1 MEQSSMK
8 PLLKAAIPFYGCLLL
23 VVWFLN
29 PEFTACS
36 TNSAWCTIAYWTTE
50 SAGRIGT
57 PVIIFIVGIAFAL
70 RASAVKEGIINFFR
84 VFIVLSVILAVF
96 ASMNEHVVKPALQ
109 VARPSHQYIITQSKS
124 AARLDSLYTLSETD
138 RRAFFKQLIDAD
150 TISYKNSDQRIL
162 NHWIEEAGYSFPS
175 GHSFNAF
182 LLAGILAF
190 CIYHLASRRFRWLYV
205 VPFAW
210 AVMVAVSRVAIGAH
224 TALDVSIG
232 SAMGLLISHT
242 LLYFTVTRR
251 LLIPEKYTHN

>member
-1 MEQSSMK
+1 MEQRSMK
-8 PLLKAAIPFYGCLLL
+8 PLLIAATLFYVCLLL
-23 VVWFLN
+23 IVWFLN

-36 TNSAWCTIAYWTTE
+36 KNSVWCTIAYWSTE

-57 PVIIFIVGIAFAL
+57 PIIIFMVSIVFAL
-70 RASAVKEGIINFFR
+70 RASAVKEAVINFARTF
-84 VFIVLSVILAVF
+84 VVLSVILSVF
-96 ASMNEHVVKPALQ
+96 ALLNEHVVKPALQ

-124 AARLDSLYTLSETD
+124 TAKLDSLYTLLETD
-138 RRAFFKQLIDAD
+138 RRAFFKQLIEAD
-150 TISYKNSDQRIL
+150 TVSFKNSDARIL

-190 CIYHLASRRFRWLYV
+190 CIYHLTNRRVRWLYV
-205 VPFAW
+205 IPFAW

-251 LLIPEKYTHN
+251 LLISEKV

>member
-1 MEQSSMK
+1 MK
-8 PLLKAAIPFYGCLLL
+8 PLLIAATLFYVCLLL
-23 VVWFLN
+23 IVWFLN

-36 TNSAWCTIAYWTTE
+36 KNSVWCTIAYWSTE

-57 PVIIFIVGIAFAL
+57 PIIIFMVSIVFAL
-70 RASAVKEGIINFFR
+70 RASAVKEAVINFVRTF
-84 VFIVLSVILAVF
+84 VVLSVILSVF
-96 ASMNEHVVKPALQ
+96 ALLNEHVVKPALQ

-124 AARLDSLYTLSETD
+124 TAKLDSLYTLLETD
-138 RRAFFKQLIDAD
+138 RRAFFKQLIEAD
-150 TISYKNSDQRIL
+150 TVSFKNSDARIL

-190 CIYHLASRRFRWLYV
+190 CIYHLTNRRVRWLYV
-205 VPFAW
+205 IPFAW

-251 LLIPEKYTHN
+251 LLISEKV

>member
-1 MEQSSMK
+1 MEQRSIK
-8 PLLKAAIPFYGCLLL
+8 PVLKAAIPFYGCLLFI
-23 VVWFLN
+23 VWFLN

-36 TNSAWCTIAYWTTE
+36 KDSAWCTVAYWTTE

-57 PVIIFIVGIAFAL
+57 PIIIFMASMVFAL
-70 RASAVKEGIINFFR
+70 HASNVKEAAINFIRTF
-84 VFIVLSVILAVF
+84 VVLSVILSVF
-96 ASMNEHVVKPALQ
+96 ALMNEHVVKPALQ

-124 AARLDSLYTLSETD
+124 AVKLDSLYALSETD
-138 RRAFFKQLIDAD
+138 RRAFFKQLIEVDTVTFKKSDA
-150 TISYKNSDQRIL
+150 RIL

-190 CIYHLASRRFRWLYV
+190 CIYHLASRGARWLYV
-205 VPFAW
+205 IPLAW

-232 SAMGLLISHT
+232 SAIGLLIS
-242 LLYFTVTRR
+242 LALIYFNVTRR
-251 LLIPEKYTHN
+251 LLIPEKI